1 MNLIQIFQPIL
12 HGRAEKIAF
21 HFPDQSVSF
30 GQIDKLSDNV
40 ATALRDGY
48 GVKKGDRTAMFIE
61 NCRELIVYYV
71 ACLKL
76 GAIVVPFNV
85 LYRDHE
91 LAYLLEDAA
100 PKVLLTDAERL
111 AVLRPLTSAPS
122 FKTRVFVAGAAQGD
136 VLSFDTLL
144 NKAAPAPVQVG
155 EIYGEDPALI
165 VYTSGTTGRSKGA
178 VLTHN
183 NLSSNIQSLM
193 HAWQWNE
200 NDRFLLSLPMF
211 HLHGLGNGLN
221 GALSSGCTTIIL
233 PRFKADNVLKLLSS
247 EKCSLFFGVPT
258 MYERLLEAAAAGV
271 PVPKSMRLFVSGS
284 AALSP
289 ETFTRFKQ
297 VFGHEILERY
307 GMSET
312 AMITTNLYTGPR
324 KQGSVGTP
332 LPGVEVRIVND
343 GKPVKRG
350 EVGEIQVRGS
360 NVFKEYW
367 GAPEKTAESLQD
379 GWFKTGDLG
388 SIDADGYV
396 SISGRGKELI
406 ISGGFNIYPQE
417 VSQCICR
424 HPKVAEAAVVGVSD
438 KMRGELVKAYIVRKT
453 PDVNADE
460 LMQFCKD
467 HLASFKVPKSIVFL
481 DALPRNAMGK
491 LQLQKLPDRDK
502 L

>member
-1 MNLIQIFQPIL
+1 MNLIQVFQASL
-12 HGRAEKIAF
+12 RGRGAQVAF
-21 HFPDQSVSF
+21 QFPDCKVTF
-30 GQIDKLSDNV
+30 GELDTLSDNV
-40 ATALRDGY
+40 AGALRDDF
-48 GVKKGDRTAMFIE
+48 GVVKGDRTAMFIE
-61 NCRELIVYYV
+61 NCRELIVYYL

-100 PKVLLTDAERL
+100 PKVLLTDQERL
-111 AVLRPLTSAPS
+111 PVLMPLTTGAS
-122 FKTRVFVAGAAQGD
+122 FKTRIVVAGSPGD
-136 VLSFDTLL
+136 ASHSFSRLMNRSGT
-144 NKAAPAPVQVG
+144 PVGAGGVHG
-155 EIYGEDPALI
+155 GDAALI

-183 NLSSNIQSLM
+183 NLASNIISLL
-193 HAWQWNE
+193 HAWQWTSA
-200 NDRFLLSLPMF
+200 DRFVHALPMF

-221 GALSSGCTTIIL
+221 GALASGCTTFVL
-233 PRFKADNVLKLLSS
+233 PRFKADVVMKLIAA
-247 EKCSLFFGVPT
+247 ENATLFFGVPT
-258 MYERLLEAAAAGV
+258 MYERLLEAAGAGV
-271 PVPKSMRLFVSGS
+271 AVPKSMRLFVSGS

-289 ETFTRFKQ
+289 ETFARFRD

-312 AMITTNLYTGPR
+312 AMITTNLYAGPR

-332 LPGVEVRIVND
+332 LPGVEVRIMNA
-343 GKPVKRG
+343 GKVAKAG
-350 EVGEIQVRGS
+350 EVGEIQVRGC
-360 NVFKEYW
+360 NVFREYW
-367 GAPEKTAESLQD
+367 NAPAKTAESFQD
-379 GWFKTGDLG
+379 GWFRTGDLG
-388 SIDADGYV
+388 SYDGDGYI

-417 VSQCICR
+417 VSQCLCR
-424 HPKVAEAAVVGVSD
+424 HAQVAEAAVIGVPD
-438 KMRGELVKAYIVRKT
+438 KMRGELVKAYVVRKDKALSA
-453 PDVNADE
+453 DV

-467 HLASFKVPKSIVFL
+467 HLASFKVPKSVVFL

-491 LQLQKLPDRDK
+491 LQLQNLPDRDR